1 MFPLMFMI
9 PYACRDIF
17 FSEEDGISLM
27 QGRPEFRQYDGI
39 ILAVGHDEFT
49 RTDFSFM
56 KNQRGILFDV
66 KGVLPHEW
74 IDGRL

>member
-1 MFPLMFMI
+1 MFPLIFMI

-49 RTDFSFM
+49 R
-56 KNQRGILFDV
+56 RGILFDE
-66 KGVLPHEW
+66 KGVLLREW

>member
-1 MFPLMFMI
+1 
-9 PYACRDIF
+9 
-17 FSEEDGISLM
+17 M
-27 QGRPEFRQYDGI
+27 QDKPEFRQYDGI

-56 KNQRGILFDV
+56 KNRRGILFDV
-66 KGVLPHEW
+66 KGVLLREW